1 MNKNILIVTCWFP
14 NKKNPQ
20 QGSFILDHV
29 KSLTVTGAQCQVL
42 YFHIIKGNKKLKLK
56 EYRYIKEG
64 IAVKEIV
71 ISSIFWKFIYQWPLL
86 IKSHILQYTQKIKNE
101 NFDIVHSH
109 AIFPAGFFGFWIA
122 KVLQKP
128 FVLTEHWSR
137 ASSFL
142 RKHPLGQQGKKIY
155 NNANALIFVSPFL
168 KNKISPYLNTNK
180 PIFII
185 PNPINGDVFNFHKKP
200 PKDIIRYTLI
210 AGWKKRSPKRGD
222 IILEA
227 FHKIMEESPF
237 DFQINFIGDGDAIDD
252 YKKKAAEYNLP
263 VCFCGFKN
271 KKQVSEHL
279 QKSHFFIHPTEFE
292 TFGIVIYEALKTGTP
307 VLASNI
313 EVFKEIISD
322 YNGKLVN
329 NTSEDWKNAILL
341 TKDNFYDYKK
351 IAKAFSSAYSPFEIG
366 HQTNQVYNLIT
377 EHD

>member
-14 NKKNPQ
+14 NKENPQ

>member
-1 MNKNILIVTCWFP
+1 MNKNILIVTCWFS
-14 NKKNPQ
+14 NENNPQ
-20 QGSFILDHV
+20 HGSFIMDHA
-29 KSLTVTGAQCQVL
+29 KSLAIAGVQCQVL
-42 YFHIIKGNKKLKLK
+42 YFHIINGRKKLDISEL
-56 EYRYIKEG
+56 RYIKEG
-64 IAVKEIV
+64 ITVKEIV
-71 ISSIFWKFIYQWPLL
+71 ISSLFWKFIYQWPLL
-86 IKSHILQYTQKIKNE
+86 IKRDVLNYAKSLKIE

-142 RKHPLGQQGKKIY
+142 RKHPLGQQGKNIY
-155 NNANALIFVSPFL
+155 NKANVLIFVSPFL

-185 PNPINGDVFNFHKKP
+185 PNPIDGEIFNFHKKP

-210 AGWKKRSPKRGD
+210 ASWKKKSPKRGD
-222 IILEA
+222 LILEA
-227 FHKIMEESPF
+227 FHKIMKESPF
-237 DFQINFIGDGDAIDD
+237 KFQIDFIGDGDAIGD
-252 YKKKAAEYNLP
+252 YKKIAKKYNLP

-329 NTSEDWKNAILL
+329 NTSEDWKKAILL

-351 IAKAFSSAYSPFEIG
+351 IAKTFSASYSPIEIG
-366 HQTNQVYNLIT
+366 NKTKYIYQTIIEN
-377 EHD
+377 E